1 MPGGTIS
8 KLFKQT
14 CDKYGDKKVALR
26 YKNFGVWQPYTWKDW
41 WEQSKYFALGLMS
54 LGFKSGDRVTIIGDN
69 EPEWYFAEFAA
80 ICCGGIP
87 TGAYQDSGPQEIK
100 YVIDQSGSTFV
111 VVEDQEQVDKLIFP
125 YRDREGKEQKPI
137 IEEVPEITR
146 VIYWDPKG
154 LRFYDDPIL
163 MRFDKVV
170 ELGREYEREHPGLLE
185 QIIENSD
192 EEDPVMLTYSSGTTG
207 LPKGIVHC
215 SRSVLAASRC
225 WDMPSPTGENDEF
238 VSFFP
243 LAYGAEFLYA
253 IPAFIEGGATVNFPE
268 EPETVAVDVRGIGPT
283 KVSTAPRLLENEVS
297 FVQVK
302 VADASF
308 LKRFVYQLFMPVGYK
323 IAQLKRNNQK
333 VNLFWRAV
341 YSLGYLLIF
350 RPIKD
355 WLAYSGNRVMLIGGA
370 SMASEV
376 FDFFVALGIDARMM
390 YGMIECTPTAM
401 HMKGDIDSE
410 TSGVPTPYSE
420 LRISE
425 DGEIL
430 ERGPQKMLGYYNNPE
445 ATAKLIDEQGWVHT
459 SDAGFITERGHLVC
473 IDRLADLGTLSDGT
487 GFSPSYIENK
497 LKFSP
502 YIRDAVI
509 TGDDEEFV
517 GALISI
523 DFPNLGK
530 WAEVHRIP
538 YTTFV
543 DLSQKPEVYDL
554 IRKDVVGIN
563 RRLPEKQRIR
573 RFALL
578 HKELD
583 ADDAEL
589 TRTRKLRRKE
599 VSQRYLDMIE
609 ALYGDKMEY
618 TAEAKV
624 TYRDGRTATITT
636 AVQIASVED
645 EDR

>member
-1 MPGGTIS
+1 MPGETIS
-8 KLFKQT
+8 KLFKET
-14 CDKYGDKKVALR
+14 CEKYGDKKVALR
-26 YKNFGVWQPYTWKDW
+26 YKNLGIWQSYTWKDW

-54 LGFKSGDRVTIIGDN
+54 MGFKSGDRITIIGDN
-69 EPEWYFAEFAA
+69 EPEWYFAQFAA

-87 TGAYQDSGPQEIK
+87 TGAYQDSLPREIQ
-100 YVIDQSGSTFV
+100 YVITQSGSAFV
-111 VVEDQEQVDKLIFP
+111 VVEDQEQVDKVLDIK
-125 YRDREGKEQKPI
+125 DEI
-137 IEEVPEITR
+137 SEVKK
-146 VIYWDPKG
+146 VIYWDSKG

-163 MRFDKVV
+163 MRFDEVV
-170 ELGREYEREHPGLLE
+170 ALGREYDRQHPGQFE
-185 QIIENSD
+185 QIIEKSD
-192 EEDPVMLTYSSGTTG
+192 PEDAVMLTYSSGTTG

-225 WDMPSPTGENDEF
+225 WDLPAPTGEKDEF

-253 IPAFIEGGATVNFPE
+253 IPAFIKGGATVNFPE
-268 EPETVAVDVRGIGPT
+268 ELETVQVDVREIGPT
-283 KVSTAPRLLENEVS
+283 KSSSAPRLLENEVS

-302 VADASF
+302 IADASLF
-308 LKRFVYQLFMPVGYK
+308 KRLAYRLFIPVGYR
-323 IAQLKRNNQK
+323 IARMKLRNQK
-333 VNLFWRAV
+333 VNLFWRAI
-341 YSLGYLLIF
+341 YALGYLLLF
-350 RPIKD
+350 RPLRD
-355 WLAYSGNRVMLIGGA
+355 WLAYSGNRALLIGGA

-376 FDFFVALGIDARMM
+376 FEFFVALGIDVRMM

-401 HMKGDIDSE
+401 HMGDDIDPE
-410 TSGVPTPYSE
+410 TSGVPTPDSE

-425 DGEIL
+425 DGEIIS
-430 ERGPQKMLGYYNNPE
+430 RGPQKMLGYFNNPD
-445 ATAKLIDEQGWVHT
+445 ATSKLIDEAGWVHT
-459 SDAGFITERGHLVC
+459 GDAGFITERGHLVC
-473 IDRLADLGTLSDGT
+473 IDRLADLGTLADGT

-509 TGDDEEFV
+509 TGDDMDYV

-530 WAEVHRIP
+530 WAETRRIP

-543 DLSQKPEVYDL
+543 DLSQKLEVYEL
-554 IRKDVVGIN
+554 IKKDIMGIN

-599 VSQRYLDMIE
+599 VSQRYHDMIE
-609 ALYGDKMEY
+609 ALYSDQMEY

-636 AVQIASVED
+636 KVRIATVED
-645 EDR
+645 EDK

>member
-1 MPGGTIS
+1 MPGDTIS
-8 KLFKQT
+8 KLFKRT
-14 CDKYGDKKVALR
+14 CEKYWDKKVALR
-26 YKNFGVWQPYTWKDW
+26 YKNLGVWQPYTWKDW
-41 WEQSKYFALGLMS
+41 WEQSKYFAIGLMS
-54 LGFKSGDRVTIIGDN
+54 LGFRPGDRITIIGDN
-69 EPEWYFAEFAA
+69 EPEWYFAQFAA
-80 ICCGGIP
+80 ICAGGIP
-87 TGAYQDSGPQEIK
+87 TGAYQDSHPQEIK
-100 YVIDQSGSTFV
+100 YVITQSGSSFV
-111 VVEDQEQVDKLIFP
+111 VVEDQEQVDKTLDIKDEIP
-125 YRDREGKEQKPI
+125 
-137 IEEVPEITR
+137 EVKR

-163 MRFDKVV
+163 MRFDEVV
-170 ELGREYEREHPGLLE
+170 KLGREYENEHPGLLE
-185 QIIENSD
+185 QIIENSGA
-192 EEDPVMLTYSSGTTG
+192 EDPVMLTYSSGTTG
-207 LPKGIVHC
+207 LPKGIVHN

-225 WDMPSPTGENDEF
+225 WDLPSPTGEKDEF

-243 LAYGAEFLYA
+243 LAYGAELLYA
-253 IPAFIEGGATVNFPE
+253 IPAFVKGGATVNFPE
-268 EPETVAVDVRGIGPT
+268 ELETVATDIREIGPS
-283 KVSTAPRLLENEVS
+283 KSSTAPRLLENEVS

-302 VADASF
+302 IADASF
-308 LKRFVYQLFMPVGYK
+308 FKRIAYQLFMPVGYRVARMK
-323 IAQLKRNNQK
+323 LRNQK
-333 VNLFWRAV
+333 VNLFWWAV
-341 YSLGYLLIF
+341 YALGYLLVF

-355 WLAYSGNRVMLIGGA
+355 WLAYSGNRAMLIGGA

-376 FDFFVALGIDARMM
+376 FEFFVALGIDARMM

-401 HMKGDIDSE
+401 HMKGDIDPE
-410 TSGVPTPYSE
+410 TSGVPTPGSE

-425 DGEIL
+425 GGEIL
-430 ERGPQKMLGYYNNPE
+430 SRGPQRMLGYYNNPE
-445 ATAKLIDEQGWVHT
+445 ATAKLVDEKGWVHT
-459 SDAGFITERGHLVC
+459 SDAGFISERGHLVC
-473 IDRLADLGTLSDGT
+473 IDRLADLGTLADET

-502 YIRDAVI
+502 YIRDAIV
-509 TGDDEEFV
+509 TGDNREFV
-517 GALISI
+517 AALVSI

-543 DLSQKPEVYDL
+543 DLSQKPDVYDL
-554 IRKDVVGIN
+554 IKKDVVSIN

-599 VSQRYLDMIE
+599 VSQRYHDMIE
-609 ALYGDKMEY
+609 ALYSDKMEY

-636 AVQIASVED
+636 KIQIASVED
-645 EDR
+645 KPR

>member
-1 MPGGTIS
+1 MPGDTIS

-26 YKNFGVWQPYTWKDW
+26 YKNLGVWQPYTWKYF
-41 WEQSKYFALGLMS
+41 WEQSKYFGLGLIS
-54 LGFKSGDRVTIIGDN
+54 LGLKSGDRITVVGDN
-69 EPEWYFAEFAA
+69 EPEWYFAQFAA
-80 ICCGGIP
+80 ICSGGIP
-87 TGAYQDSGPQEIK
+87 TGAYQDSGPQEIR
-100 YVIDQSGSTFV
+100 YVIEQSGSVLV
-111 VVEDQEQVDKLIFP
+111 VVEDQEQVDKLIFE
-125 YRDREGKEQKPI
+125 YVDREGKEQKPI
-137 IEEVPEITR
+137 VDQVPAINK
-146 VIYWDPKG
+146 VIYWDVKG
-154 LRFYDDPIL
+154 LRSYNHPKL
-163 MRFDKVV
+163 MRFDEVV
-170 ELGREYEREHPGLLE
+170 EMGRGYEKDHPGLLE
-185 QIIENSD
+185 QIIETSH
-192 EEDPVMLTYSSGTTG
+192 EEDPAMLTYSSGTTG

-215 SRSVLAASRC
+215 SRSVLAASQC
-225 WDMPSPTGENDEF
+225 WDGPAPATEDDQF

-253 IPAFIEGGATVNFPE
+253 TPAFIKGGATVSFPE
-268 EPETVAVDVRGIGPT
+268 EPETVAVDVREIGPT
-283 KVSTAPRLLENEVS
+283 KASSAPRLLENEVS

-302 VADASF
+302 IADASL
-308 LKRFVYQLFMPVGYK
+308 LKRLVYRLFMPVGYR
-323 IAQLKRNNQK
+323 IARLKRNNEK
-333 VNLFWRAV
+333 VNWFWRAV
-341 YSLGYLLIF
+341 YTLGYLMVF

-355 WLAYSGNRVMLIGGA
+355 WLAYSGNRLMLIGGA

-376 FDFFVALGIDARMM
+376 FDFFLALGIDARMM

-401 HMKGDIDSE
+401 HLKGDIDSE
-410 TSGVPTPYSE
+410 TSGVPTPGSE

-425 DGEIL
+425 GGEVL
-430 ERGPQKMLGYYNNPE
+430 SRGPQKMLGYHNNPE
-445 ATAKLIDEQGWVHT
+445 ATRQLIDEQGWVHT

-473 IDRLADLGTLSDGT
+473 IDRLADLGTLRDGT

-509 TGDDEEFV
+509 TGDDEDFV

-530 WAEVHRIP
+530 WAEIHRIP

-543 DLSQKPEVYDL
+543 DLSQKPEAYALV
-554 IRKDVVGIN
+554 KQDVMRIN
-563 RRLPEKQRIR
+563 GRLPEKQRIR

-624 TYRDGRTATITT
+624 TYRDGRTATVTT

-645 EDR
+645 EDT